1 MSCLSSEIYDS
12 LKLKHSLKLQP
23 ALRQL
28 KAANQ
33 LPIET
38 RGVVRLPISLG
49 GRKFEHNFHVLAKSE
64 ADCLIGLDFLEDHQC
79 DPLFSQKKLRVN
91 DDTFVPLYHKVYTIQ
106 TDQVFRVAST
116 DNVWIPAG
124 HSMIIPAHIPGWK
137 RPPIELAAVFEPHER
152 FKVDKE
158 VSADHVLFK
167 FAEETIPVMVTNTGD
182 EAVMIHK
189 GTTLGQ
195 SELVATDEIQ
205 NISTLKSRKSPKLTD
220 KKDAKYDLKLVK
232 NSIDTGISQEAK
244 AKFSK
249 LINEFSDVFSKNE
262 WDIGQCDVTAHKIQ
276 VEPGSRPI
284 KLPNRRMPL
293 HYKDDLQ
300 EKIDA
305 FLEKKLITPCHS
317 PYSAPAMLVPKK
329 NGKLRLVIDYRQLNK
344 QTIKSCWPIPSIEEI
359 FDTLEGSEYFT
370 TIDMSWGFYQLPMA
384 EESQDYTAFSTPFG
398 SFKWLRMPMGLTG
411 SPNTFQSLMEQV
423 LVGLTWKTTVPY
435 LDDCIIF
442 SSTAEEHIERL
453 REVLERFRLA
463 NLKINPTKCEFFRTR
478 VPFLGHIISKNGL
491 EADPDKIAAVKKF
504 PIPTNPTEVK
514 SFLGLCSYYR
524 RYVQNF
530 AEIARPLHK
539 ASEVTKN
546 FNWTPEA
553 QDAFETLKS
562 RLTTTPILAFPMMK
576 EPFILYTDAS
586 LTAMGA
592 VLSQVQDGQERAI
605 CYASK
610 AFSKAQTRY
619 SATKRELLA
628 VVNFTRHF
636 KHYLLGQK
644 FTIITDHRALQWLH
658 NFKDPDALTARWLE
672 KLAAFDYEVVH
683 RPGKSIGH
691 ADGLSRTPL
700 RAFNAIAT
708 EDPAADAPEE
718 DQEWPNRTNESPP
731 DPKHFQYSEIQ
742 GDVLQSTDSIAHCIS
757 ADFKLGAGIARSIK
771 RRFPTQYPDKEA
783 IASEVIWPQWIPESQ
798 SFVYHLITKVRYFH
812 KPTYKA
818 LRLSL
823 EAMKSHAESKKISR
837 NSMPQIG
844 CGLDKLHWRKVR
856 KLIKEVFRPT
866 NIEIIVFL
874 KPLKEPPRASQNPVN
889 SFDNAVAAE
898 TPNISE
904 TLTSL
909 ASAQRADPALKNL
922 FQWVTRGTPPSTHEL
937 QGLP

>member
-1 MSCLSSEIYDS
+1 MFIQITIFDRIIEAICDSGASVSCLSSEIYDA
-12 LKLKHSLKLQP
+12 LKLKHSLRLEP

-49 GRKFEHNFHVLAKSE
+49 GRKFEHNFHVLSKSE

-158 VSADHVLFK
+158 VSADHVLFN
-167 FAEETIPVMVTNTGD
+167 FSEETIPVMVTNTGD

-189 GTTLGQ
+189 DTTLGQ
-195 SELVATDEIQ
+195 SELVAMDKIQ
-205 NISTLKSRKSPKLTD
+205 NISTLKNRKSPKLTD
-220 KKDAKYDLKLVK
+220 KKDAKYALKLVK
-232 NSIDTGISQEAK
+232 NSIDTGISLEAK
-244 AKFSK
+244 AKFSE

-262 WDIGQCDVTAHKIQ
+262 WDIGQCDVTTHKTQ

-370 TIDMSWGFYQLPMA
+370 TIDISWGFYQLPMA

-411 SPNTFQSLMEQV
+411 SPNTFQNLMEQV

-453 REVLERFRLA
+453 REVLERFRSA
-463 NLKINPTKCEFFRTR
+463 NLKINPTKSEFLRTR

-539 ASEVTKN
+539 ASEVTTN

-576 EPFILYTDAS
+576 APFILYTDAS

-605 CYASK
+605 CYTIKGEWCSK
-610 AFSKAQTRY
+610 
-619 SATKRELLA
+619 
-628 VVNFTRHF
+628 
-636 KHYLLGQK
+636 
-644 FTIITDHRALQWLH
+644 
-658 NFKDPDALTARWLE
+658 
-672 KLAAFDYEVVH
+672 
-683 RPGKSIGH
+683 
-691 ADGLSRTPL
+691 
-700 RAFNAIAT
+700 
-708 EDPAADAPEE
+708 
-718 DQEWPNRTNESPP
+718 
-731 DPKHFQYSEIQ
+731 
-742 GDVLQSTDSIAHCIS
+742 
-757 ADFKLGAGIARSIK
+757 
-771 RRFPTQYPDKEA
+771 
-783 IASEVIWPQWIPESQ
+783 
-798 SFVYHLITKVRYFH
+798 
-812 KPTYKA
+812 
-818 LRLSL
+818 
-823 EAMKSHAESKKISR
+823 
-837 NSMPQIG
+837 
-844 CGLDKLHWRKVR
+844 
-856 KLIKEVFRPT
+856 
-866 NIEIIVFL
+866 
-874 KPLKEPPRASQNPVN
+874 
-889 SFDNAVAAE
+889 
-898 TPNISE
+898 
-904 TLTSL
+904 
-909 ASAQRADPALKNL
+909 
-922 FQWVTRGTPPSTHEL
+922 
-937 QGLP
+937 